1 MKIAIIGAMDKEV
14 ELVSKNLLNKK
25 TISKSGYVFQIG
37 NIYNHEIILT
47 ISSIGKVATGLL
59 MGTMLSSFEG
69 IEKIINIGVAGGVM
83 GKLEPGDVV
92 LGEKYCYSDADARGF
107 NYEYGQIPGCPKFFY
122 GDKTMICKSVTDA
135 HVGSILTADIF
146 QTDKLAVD
154 KIINEYFKDDNVL
167 CLDMESTAFAQC
179 AYKNNVDFLAIR
191 AISDVIGSND
201 QTNKYKNALEMACT
215 KAYNIMMEILK
226 NI

>member
-1 MKIAIIGAMDKEV
+1 MKIAIIGAMDKEIKLLETEHPNECDNV
-14 ELVSKNLLNKK
+14 VQITYYTKLKNLLNKK
-25 TISKSGYVFQIG
+25 TISKSGYVFEIG

-135 HVGSILTADIF
+135 HVGTILTADIF
-146 QTDKLAVD
+146 QTDKKA
-154 KIINEYFKDDNVL
+154 L
-167 CLDMESTAFAQC
+167 CLLWYLAHCLHTYYCRTHLD
-179 AYKNNVDFLAIR
+179 AYRQQI
-191 AISDVIGSND
+191 
-201 QTNKYKNALEMACT
+201 
-215 KAYNIMMEILK
+215 
-226 NI
+226 